1 MATLDEK
8 VNYTEG
14 STTEIESIEGTEVE
28 SNYIRTYTIIKGATD
43 ISEDPEAIGND
54 YVNEIYYGANG
65 ISASGV
71 GYDSHE
77 FVNTL
82 MEVDDVG
89 RAISNQNYE
98 DMVIG
103 AKVKPYGTGTTYKQP
118 SFTQDIDGYTTV
130 SGLLAVVN
138 SADPVVSG
146 TVLATLPVDVAP
158 NQQEIFVVN
167 TNSGFARVDVKQDGT
182 IVASLPAG
190 ATVTQYI
197 SLSGIR
203 FPTRQG

>member
-1 MATLDEK
+1 MATLDEQ

-14 STTEIESIEGTEVE
+14 STTEVESIEGTEVE

-54 YVNEIYYGANG
+54 YVNEISYGANG

-77 FVNTL
+77 FATTL
-82 MEVDDVG
+82 LEVDDVG

-98 DMVIG
+98 DMIIG
-103 AKVKPYGTGTTYKQP
+103 AKVKPYGDGSTYKQP

-138 SADPVVSG
+138 SADPIVNG
-146 TVLATLPVDVAP
+146 TLLATLPVDVAP

-167 TNSGFARVDVKQDGT
+167 TDAGFARVDVKPSGQITATLPTG
-182 IVASLPAG
+182 AS
-190 ATVTQYI
+190 VTKYI
-197 SLSGIR
+197 SLTGLR

>member
-8 VNYTEG
+8 VNYVDG
-14 STTEIESIEGTEVE
+14 STTEVESIEGIEAE
-28 SNYIRTYTIIKGATD
+28 ANYIRAYTIIKGATD

-54 YVNEIYYGANG
+54 YVNEISYGANG

-77 FVNTL
+77 FATTL
-82 MEVDDVG
+82 LEVDDVG

-103 AKVKPYGTGTTYKQP
+103 AKVKPYGDGTTYKQP

-138 SADPVVSG
+138 SLDPIVSG
-146 TVLATLPVDVAP
+146 TVLATLPAWAAP
-158 NQQEIFVVN
+158 NQQEIFSVV
-167 TNSGFARVDVKQDGT
+167 TDAGFARVDVKQNGDIT
-182 IVASLPAG
+182 ASLPSG
-190 ATVTQYI
+190 ASVTKYI
-197 SLSGIR
+197 SLSGLR